1 MIQGRLR
8 TVKYAATPAV
18 GLFQEVIE
26 RLGDQPAGLPN
37 PFGDIDNGEKHHE
50 SAHLPAGPF
59 RTRKRRKT
67 LRRTLLMRL
76 SDGDN
81 DLDLYR
87 YAAGQRAHADGRTRV
102 PAALAEDFDKEVG
115 AAIHDF

>member
-1 MIQGRLR
+1 
-8 TVKYAATPAV
+8 
-18 GLFQEVIE
+18 
-26 RLGDQPAGLPN
+26 
-37 PFGDIDNGEKHHE
+37 
-50 SAHLPAGPF
+50 
-59 RTRKRRKT
+59 
-67 LRRTLLMRL
+67 MRL

-115 AAIHDF
+115 AAIHDFRMVLKIGCGIDHAQHLDDILDAVEFAA